1 MIRAG
6 VAAIA
11 VSGTCLMLGVFDV
24 IEFSP
29 DVTAWNNIRTL
40 SGIAIFG
47 CLLAAVGYG
56 NE

>member
-6 VAAIA
+6 LVLIA
-11 VSGTCLMLGVFDV
+11 VSGTLLALGMVGV
-24 IEFSP
+24 LHFSP
-29 DVTAWNNIRTL
+29 EVTAWNNIRIL
-40 SGIAIFG
+40 SGFAIFG